1 MSDETMNDV
10 DMEANMQ
17 ENIREGEDK
26 RKGRSFYRKKV
37 CRFCAQK
44 VKIDYKEPDA
54 LRRFITER
62 GKILPR
68 RVTGTCA
75 MHQRA
80 VTSAIKRARV
90 VALMPFDSEIE

>member
-1 MSDETMNDV
+1 MSFNKDNKGS
-10 DMEANMQ
+10 
-17 ENIREGEDK
+17 REDK
-26 RKGRSFYRKKV
+26 SDFPRRRPMHRRKKV
-37 CRFCAQK
+37 CALTPEELDNL
-44 VKIDYKEPDA
+44 DYKDA
-54 LRRFITER
+54 AKLKKFISER

>member
-26 RKGRSFYRKKV
+26 RKGRSFYCKKV

-68 RVTGTCA
+68 RITGTCA
-75 MHQRA
+75 KHQRKLA
-80 VTSAIKRARV
+80 VEIKRARA
-90 VALMPFDSEIE
+90 VALLPFVMNE

>member
-1 MSDETMNDV
+1 
-10 DMEANMQ
+10 MEANMQ

-54 LRRFITER
+54 L
-62 GKILPR
+62 
-68 RVTGTCA
+68 
-75 MHQRA
+75 
-80 VTSAIKRARV
+80 
-90 VALMPFDSEIE
+90 